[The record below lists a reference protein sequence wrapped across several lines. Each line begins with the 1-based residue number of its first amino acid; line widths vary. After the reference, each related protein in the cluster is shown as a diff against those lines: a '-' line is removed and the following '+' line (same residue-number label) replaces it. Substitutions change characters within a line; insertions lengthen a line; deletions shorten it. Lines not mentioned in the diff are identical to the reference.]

1 MGNLRLEKDLGSL
14 KCQAAI
20 ESMMILAAGMVAL
33 LILTAFLWDSYT
45 TSQAA
50 QQQQLG
56 KDLLNRIAKE
66 IDDAYFLGP
75 GTVKKIILVMPQCA
89 DLNRSSF
96 GSRTIILN
104 VCGTDLISTTNVEVR
119 GSWANAG
126 SVHQFVITSFGDFVS
141 VSASKLE
148 LSQYQINVVVLQGA
162 TKDVNIS
169 TRNVSGSSVDYVV
182 STSFSYSDVDVSIT
196 PDGSQT
202 YSINEDKNFAITISC
217 SDSAVGAYSGLIEF
231 GGDENIT
238 IPLSIICASTQAG
251 LLVSPAQKPIFV
263 QGGNSFEESFLVRN
277 NSSQNY
283 SSQKLFVTAGPHPEV
298 RS

>member
-1 MGNLRLEKDLGSL
+1 MFEKNLGSL
-14 KCQAAI
+14 KCQATI
-20 ESMMILAAGMVAL
+20 ESMLILAVGMVTL

-56 KDLLNRIAKE
+56 KDLLNRLAKE

-75 GTVKKIILVMPQCA
+75 GTVKKLILVVPSCA
-89 DLNRSSF
+89 DLNMSSF

-104 VCGTDLISTTNVEVR
+104 VCGADLMGSTNVEVR
-119 GSWANAG
+119 GSWANAMG
-126 SVHQFVITSFGDFVS
+126 VHQFVITAFGDFVS

-169 TRNVSGSSVDYVV
+169 TGNVSGSPVNYVV
-182 STSFSYSDVDVSIT
+182 STSFSYSDVNISVT

-202 YSINEDKNFAITISC
+202 YLADEDKNFAITISC
-217 SDSAVGAYSGLIEF
+217 SDDAVGAYSGLIEF

-238 IPLSIICASTQAG
+238 IPLNIICTST
-251 LLVSPAQKPIFV
+251 
-263 QGGNSFEESFLVRN
+263 
-277 NSSQNY
+277 
-283 SSQKLFVTAGPHPEV
+283 
-298 RS
+298 